1 MVKRDQYLNQIR
13 PFFNSDLIKIITGIR
28 RCGKSTIL
36 GQLRDEAAQFTDNI
50 IYLEFENRRVKSEL
64 RTADDVIKYVDSNR
78 KEGKCFIFFDE
89 IQEVE
94 DWPEICQ
101 TLRLED
107 NSVFITGSNSKLL
120 SSEFTKMLSGRYVAF
135 RIRPFVYKELLAYAD
150 ELNKEISVSDYLIW
164 GGFPKRAEFDGQAL
178 KQYLNDLDE
187 TIIFKDIVVRY
198 KIRKEELFRAVA
210 DYVLRSNSRII
221 SANSIYSA
229 VKQKYPCSVNTIMKY
244 ISYLE
249 DAYAINRIKLF
260 STKTKQELSFYY
272 KYYDEDV
279 SLNSIRNAN
288 SRFDIDHNLE
298 NIVYNE
304 LSYMNYDLSVY
315 NNNGKE
321 IDFLAVKG
329 NKEYFIQVAHS
340 VVDEKAY
347 KREFSAF
354 AGLDNSRLK
363 ILITN
368 DEIDYSTSVVR
379 HIKLKDFLLL
389 DSLE

>member
-1 MVKRDQYLNQIR
+1 MVKRDHYLNQIR

>member
-1 MVKRDQYLNQIR
+1 MVKRDHYLNQIR

-304 LSYMNYDLSVY
+304 LSYMNYVLSVY

>member
-1 MVKRDQYLNQIR
+1 MVKRDHYLNQIR

-78 KEGKCFIFFDE
+78 KEGKCFIFFDD